1 MPLDLTQLSQITEP
15 LLAWYEKN
23 ARVLPWRENTDAYR
37 VWVSEIM
44 LQQTRVD
51 TVIPYYERFLRRFPD
66 VAALAA
72 APEQEL
78 LKMWEGLGYYSRV
91 RNMQKAAQQICEKYN
106 GIFPNEYEQLLSL
119 PGIGAYTA
127 GAVASIAWNKPYAAV
142 DGNVLRVVTRLTAD
156 SREISNT
163 KFKNEITAALQE
175 IYPVDKCGIFTQSL
189 MELGAV
195 VCMPNG
201 TPRCTECPL
210 QSLCSACA
218 AGTQPAYPVKK
229 KKAQRRIE
237 EKTVLL
243 MIHAG
248 RLALQKEPGAD
259 CLVACGNC
267 RIFREKQIQR
277 KFKSGLKSV
286 ESRTVGYKKAVRCAT
301 FSHISSGI
309 WTVILSNVEK
319 QPRIRILRG

>member
-1 MPLDLTQLSQITEP
+1 M
-15 LLAWYEKN
+15 
-23 ARVLPWRENTDAYR
+23 
-37 VWVSEIM
+37 
-44 LQQTRVD
+44 
-51 TVIPYYERFLRRFPD
+51 
-66 VAALAA
+66 
-72 APEQEL
+72 
-78 LKMWEGLGYYSRV
+78 
-91 RNMQKAAQQICEKYN
+91 
-106 GIFPNEYEQLLSL
+106 
-119 PGIGAYTA
+119 
-127 GAVASIAWNKPYAAV
+127 
-142 DGNVLRVVTRLTAD
+142 
-156 SREISNT
+156 
-163 KFKNEITAALQE
+163 
-175 IYPVDKCGIFTQSL
+175 DKCGIFTQSL

-286 ESRTVGYKKAVRCAT
+286 ESRTVGYKRQ
-301 FSHISSGI
+301 SGVPHFYTYRVADGQLSYRM
-309 WTVILSNVEK
+309 WTSKPGFGFYVDNRAGFGKEYALPTAFKKCIHKTGHCEK
-319 QPRIRILRG
+319 FVDIGQ

>member
-1 MPLDLTQLSQITEP
+1 M
-15 LLAWYEKN
+15 
-23 ARVLPWRENTDAYR
+23 
-37 VWVSEIM
+37 
-44 LQQTRVD
+44 
-51 TVIPYYERFLRRFPD
+51 
-66 VAALAA
+66 
-72 APEQEL
+72 
-78 LKMWEGLGYYSRV
+78 
-91 RNMQKAAQQICEKYN
+91 
-106 GIFPNEYEQLLSL
+106 
-119 PGIGAYTA
+119 
-127 GAVASIAWNKPYAAV
+127 
-142 DGNVLRVVTRLTAD
+142 LRVVTRLTAD
-156 SREISNT
+156 SREISDT

-218 AGTQPAYPVKK
+218 AGTQPAYPVKEK
-229 KKAQRRIE
+229 ESTAQNRR
-237 EKTVLL
+237 KDRAFNDTCGQ
-243 MIHAG
+243 AG
-248 RLALQKEPGAD
+248 TAKKEPRAD

-267 RIFREKQIQR
+267 RICREKQIQR
-277 KFKSGLKSV
+277 KSKSGLKKRKSHRL
-286 ESRTVGYKKAVRCAT
+286 SDTKKAVRCAT

>member
-1 MPLDLTQLSQITEP
+1 M
-15 LLAWYEKN
+15 
-23 ARVLPWRENTDAYR
+23 
-37 VWVSEIM
+37 
-44 LQQTRVD
+44 
-51 TVIPYYERFLRRFPD
+51 
-66 VAALAA
+66 
-72 APEQEL
+72 
-78 LKMWEGLGYYSRV
+78 
-91 RNMQKAAQQICEKYN
+91 
-106 GIFPNEYEQLLSL
+106 SL

-156 SREISNT
+156 SREISDT

-210 QSLCSACA
+210 QNLCSACA

-248 RLALQKEPGAD
+248 RLALQKEPRAD

-286 ESRTVGYKKAVRCAT
+286 ESRTVGYKRQSGVPHFHTYRVAYGQLSYRMWKSSPGFGFYVDNRAGFGKGICTADSLQKSVYTKPAIVRNLLT
-301 FSHISSGI
+301 LGGKWSIKFISLLTYI
-309 WTVILSNVEK
+309 YNRKKIFW
-319 QPRIRILRG
+319 RM

>member
-1 MPLDLTQLSQITEP
+1 
-15 LLAWYEKN
+15 
-23 ARVLPWRENTDAYR
+23 
-37 VWVSEIM
+37 
-44 LQQTRVD
+44 
-51 TVIPYYERFLRRFPD
+51 
-66 VAALAA
+66 
-72 APEQEL
+72 
-78 LKMWEGLGYYSRV
+78 
-91 RNMQKAAQQICEKYN
+91 MQKAAQQICEKYN

-156 SREISNT
+156 SREISDT

-237 EKTVLL
+237 EKTVLI

-248 RLALQKEPGAD
+248 RLALQKRAGSGLLGGMWELPNLPGNPDTAQIQKW
-259 CLVACGNC
+259 LAKHKITQC
-267 RIFREKQIQR
+267 RIVKGRPARHIFTHIEWQMDSYLIECGQVSADSDFTWITEQDLENEYALPTA
-277 KFKSGLKSV
+277 FKKVYTQNCPL
-286 ESRTVGYKKAVRCAT
+286 
-301 FSHISSGI
+301 
-309 WTVILSNVEK
+309 
-319 QPRIRILRG
+319 

>member
-1 MPLDLTQLSQITEP
+1 M
-15 LLAWYEKN
+15 
-23 ARVLPWRENTDAYR
+23 
-37 VWVSEIM
+37 
-44 LQQTRVD
+44 
-51 TVIPYYERFLRRFPD
+51 
-66 VAALAA
+66 
-72 APEQEL
+72 
-78 LKMWEGLGYYSRV
+78 
-91 RNMQKAAQQICEKYN
+91 
-106 GIFPNEYEQLLSL
+106 
-119 PGIGAYTA
+119 
-127 GAVASIAWNKPYAAV
+127 
-142 DGNVLRVVTRLTAD
+142 VTRLTAD
-156 SREISNT
+156 SREISDT

-248 RLALQKEPGAD
+248 RLALQKRA
-259 CLVACGNC
+259 
-267 RIFREKQIQR
+267 
-277 KFKSGLKSV
+277 KSGLLGGMWELPNLSGKADIAQIQKWLEKCGITDCRIQKGSPV
-286 ESRTVGYKKAVRCAT
+286 CHIFTHIEWHMDSYLIECGKAAPDSDFTWITEQALEKEYALPTAFKKVYTQNRP
-301 FSHISSGI
+301 
-309 WTVILSNVEK
+309 L
-319 QPRIRILRG
+319 

>member
-156 SREISNT
+156 SREISDT
-163 KFKNEITAALQE
+163 KFKRNTAALQE

-229 KKAQRRIE
+229 KKAGRRIE

-248 RLALQKEPGAD
+248 KLALQKRAKSGLLGGMWELPNLSGKAD
-259 CLVACGNC
+259 IA
-267 RIFREKQIQR
+267 QI
-277 KFKSGLKSV
+277 KSGLKSV

-309 WTVILSNVEK
+309 WKVILSNVEK
-319 QPRIRILRG
+319 